1 MSGTDPFRV
10 VLASDEAIDIGA
22 CDMSK
27 YVAERDVDM
36 LVFLEG
42 EKPTVYWCRPLT
54 RQEIREVRNKV
65 SDGDRYEAAFARG
78 LVKVERLEH
87 ANGQRLDWLRPDD
100 RSGKSKPI
108 PDSGLDY
115 FSEAAIQEI
124 GSVVW
129 IRSFL
134 AQSRQRLFV
143 LPDSSRHALTAR
155 LYHRAV
161 QTSASS
167 NSETSSGKAAEQ
179 SEQTTSQASE
189 S

>member
-42 EKPTVYWCRPLT
+42 EKPTIYWCRPLT
-54 RQEIREVRNKV
+54 RQEIREVRNKAT
-65 SDGDRYEAAFARG
+65 DGDRYEAAFARG
-78 LVKVERLEH
+78 LVKAELLEH
-87 ANGQRLDWLRPDD
+87 ANGERRDWVRTDD

-108 PDSGLDY
+108 PDTGLDY

-124 GSVVW
+124 GAVIW

-134 AQSRQRLFV
+134 GRNRPGFFV
-143 LPDSSRHALTAR
+143 LPGTSQHAMTAS
-155 LYHRAV
+155 LYHRAAR
-161 QTSASS
+161 TIALLNSA
-167 NSETSSGKAAEQ
+167 TSSDRAAEP
-179 SEQTTSQASE
+179 SAQTTTPASE